1 MGGDKGRKGEK
12 GFQEQLYRIHGQ
24 NQGGVESG
32 EGGGDGWGGGGGSG
46 GKVGEKGRQLYFNNN
61 KIKIKK

>member
-24 NQGGVESG
+24 NKGGVESG
-32 EGGGDGWGGGGGSG
+32 EGGGYGLVGGSG
-46 GKVGEKGRQLYFNNN
+46 GGKCRQL
-61 KIKIKK
+61 

>member
-32 EGGGDGWGGGGGSG
+32 EGGGYGLVGGSG
-46 GKVGEKGRQLYFNNN
+46 GRVNADNCT
-61 KIKIKK
+61 